1 MADADRAEGLETEIA
16 AATLVALG
24 GTRAQ
29 GFLFAK
35 PCPAWDLESVLDHGI
50 PNLGEK
56 APDGR

>member
-1 MADADRAEGLETEIA
+1 MQIVAEGLETEIA

-35 PCPAWDLESVLDHGI
+35 PCPAWEMISARPRNSEVWRESAG
-50 PNLGEK
+50 
-56 APDGR
+56 GR